1 MTYGTALSATA
12 RSSGDTTKAARNGV
26 PRKPSPNG
34 QPKRTGVQSGLLI
47 GGGIGSTSIRKA
59 VAAFDATMPEGIT
72 SGQPEYWHFTMNM
85 TGKSPSQ

>member
-1 MTYGTALSATA
+1 MATSKMA
-12 RSSGDTTKAARNGV
+12 RSSGDTTKAERNGV

-34 QPKRTGVQSGLLI
+34 QPKRTAVQCGLLI